1 MQLTPHFRLSEFN
14 CACCGNGDPVTAKR
28 MAELLELVR
37 PSVGP
42 IVIRSGFRCRKANRK
57 AGGAATSYHLLGLAV
72 DITVLTDSG
81 RYALI
86 RALLDHG
93 WRRLGIGKNI
103 VHADR
108 GPTRKPVIWTYY

>member
-1 MQLTPHFRLSEFN
+1 MQLTPHFRLKEFN
-14 CACCGNGDPVTAKR
+14 CDCCGNGDAAVAQH
-28 MAELLELVR
+28 MAELLELIR

-42 IVIRSGFRCRKANRK
+42 IVIRSGFRCKRENRK
-57 AGGAATSYHLLGLAV
+57 VGGEADSYHLLGLAV
-72 DITVLTDSG
+72 DIAVASDSR

-86 RALLDHG
+86 RALLNHG
-93 WRRLGIGKNI
+93 WKRLGIGKNI